1 MLERAAAAPWQR
13 YPEFVPTGL
22 VERLAAHYGWIPDGV
37 VAGNGSNEL
46 IQATL
51 AVVLAS
57 GDAVVAPSPTFSLY
71 RLLTGVLGGRY
82 VPVPLGQQFEFD
94 VDRIVETA
102 VRERARVVVLNSPNN
117 PTGSALAEGA
127 VERILA
133 ETGALVVCDE
143 AYQDFGGPTAIPL
156 LRRTSRVVVLRTFS
170 KAMGMAGLRF
180 GLALAH
186 PAVAGELAKG
196 KLPYNVNLI
205 TLAAA
210 EVALDHAAAA
220 RRADPGDRRD
230 PRPIPSSPRRDP
242 GDRRFPHRGQ
252 LRADPLPGASR
263 GGGVPPA
270 ARGARH
276 PGARR
281 LRLRRAGGVPADLDR
296 HGGGHGRG
304 ARRVVADPRPGGAV
318 SERVAEI
325 RRTTKETDLFVRV
338 GLDGRGEARVKTG
351 IGFFDHMLEAL
362 ARHGL
367 LDLTVEAQ
375 GDLHVDGH
383 HTVEDTGIALGTAI
397 ARALGDRAGIRRYG
411 DALVPL
417 DDALV
422 RAVVDVSGRPYI
434 HYDIEI
440 PKWQMLGDYDVFLTP
455 EFFRALVLNAG
466 LTAHL
471 DLVRGDNPHHIVEA
485 TFKAFARAL
494 DAATSLDPRVAGVPS
509 TKGAL

>member
-1 MLERAAAAPWQR
+1 M
-13 YPEFVPTGL
+13 
-22 VERLAAHYGWIPDGV
+22 
-37 VAGNGSNEL
+37 
-46 IQATL
+46 
-51 AVVLAS
+51 
-57 GDAVVAPSPTFSLY
+57 
-71 RLLTGVLGGRY
+71 
-82 VPVPLGQQFEFD
+82 
-94 VDRIVETA
+94 
-102 VRERARVVVLNSPNN
+102 
-117 PTGSALAEGA
+117 
-127 VERILA
+127 
-133 ETGALVVCDE
+133 
-143 AYQDFGGPTAIPL
+143 
-156 LRRTSRVVVLRTFS
+156 
-170 KAMGMAGLRF
+170 
-180 GLALAH
+180 
-186 PAVAGELAKG
+186 
-196 KLPYNVNLI
+196 
-205 TLAAA
+205 
-210 EVALDHAAAA
+210 
-220 RRADPGDRRD
+220 
-230 PRPIPSSPRRDP
+230 
-242 GDRRFPHRGQ
+242 
-252 LRADPLPGASR
+252 
-263 GGGVPPA
+263 
-270 ARGARH
+270 
-276 PGARR
+276 
-281 LRLRRAGGVPADLDR
+281 
-296 HGGGHGRG
+296 
-304 ARRVVADPRPGGAV
+304 